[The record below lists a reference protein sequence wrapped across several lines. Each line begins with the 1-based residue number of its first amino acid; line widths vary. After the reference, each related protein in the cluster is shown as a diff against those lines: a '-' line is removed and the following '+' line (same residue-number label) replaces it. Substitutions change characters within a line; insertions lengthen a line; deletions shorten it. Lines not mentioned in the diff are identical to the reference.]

1 MVNTA
6 PAFSSAKE
14 AAESVRAGLGFLATA
29 NATALSAQTQA
40 ECLQILEQA
49 HSMGT
54 AARASILA
62 AFTSGQ
68 GVLRGCGLQP
78 AGVADQPH
86 RGHQGRR
93 GRAYCV
99 GPAGG
104 GASRGCRGAGGGGD
118 LGVLRPDDLRLD
130 G

>member
-14 AAESVRAGLGFLATA
+14 AAEIVRAGLGFLATA

-62 AFTSGQ
+62 AGTTAAWNPDKTK
-68 GVLRGCGLQP
+68 VLHSHGPP
-78 AGVADQPH
+78 A
-86 RGHQGRR
+86 
-93 GRAYCV
+93 
-99 GPAGG
+99 
-104 GASRGCRGAGGGGD
+104 
-118 LGVLRPDDLRLD
+118 RP